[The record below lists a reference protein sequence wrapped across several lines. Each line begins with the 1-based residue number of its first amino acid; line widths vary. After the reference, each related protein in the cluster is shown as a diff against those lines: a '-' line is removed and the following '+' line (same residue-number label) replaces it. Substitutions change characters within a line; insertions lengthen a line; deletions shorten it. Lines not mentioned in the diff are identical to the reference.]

1 VIPRQLT
8 YSTQLTISQ
17 SSAWYIDHNGRLNVA
32 KLLQAFQ
39 TYFREH
45 SESWIERF
53 DYKEAGPQLLMQAFL
68 QRIVNSGGRVEREYG
83 LGTKRTDLLVI
94 WPMLADKGERNV
106 LQTGIL
112 PDWPLQ
118 KTVIELKV
126 RRRESLDT
134 IKSEGLAQTHD
145 YMDRCGADEGHLV
158 IFDRRPG
165 SSWEERIYRESAA
178 YQGMAIEVWG
188 M

>member
-1 VIPRQLT
+1 MLT
-8 YSTQLTISQ
+8 SSTQDMLPFRSP
-17 SSAWYIDHNGRLNVA
+17 WYITDAGRLNIS
-32 KLLQAFQ
+32 KLLAAFQ

-45 SESWIERF
+45 SESWLERF

-68 QRIVNSGGRVEREYG
+68 QRIVNSGGRVECEYG
-83 LGTKRTDLLVI
+83 LGAKRTDLLVI
-94 WPMLADKGERNV
+94 WPILPDKGDRNV

-134 IKSEGLAQTHD
+134 VKSEGLAQTHD

-165 SSWEERIYRESAA
+165 ISWDERIYRESAN
-178 YQGMAIEVWG
+178 YEGDAIEVWG